1 MAELD
6 EEELAVA
13 APEPEEEITDLNGA
27 VRGVTLGASMGEGY
41 GGMDIFGMM
50 LNENGDLMVII
61 GVQ

>member
-6 EEELAVA
+6 EEEVAVA

-27 VRGVTLGASMGEGY
+27 VRGVTLGASMGWEGF

-50 LNENGDLMVII
+50 FKYVEIC
-61 GVQ
+61 

>member
-27 VRGVTLGASMGEGY
+27 VRGVTLGAEGMGGWDGRSESWK
-41 GGMDIFGMM
+41 
-50 LNENGDLMVII
+50 ETGDLRNAER
-61 GVQ
+61 